1 MSLWK
6 AVLSSAVYVP
16 ASCSLSNLKTLAWDL
31 CPGTWCMSA
40 YSSTFVLQST
50 AAPLSFST
58 PCARCSSW
66 PMPLVW
72 PQLCSARGLGK
83 QLEAAVL
90 LGGREFILLTG
101 LPTRE
106 VAFPQLSF
114 ISMAL
119 PRAEAMLLIRHNT
132 VAHRTEENSTICTN
146 QCCQGSLEKGKKT
159 YPQCAHYL
167 WLASLNSKIIANLVH
182 WASKKLRNFDS
193 QLEEPVTPKL
203 ACYTSIPFM
212 RVSVMAFLN
221 YFEEELTVCRAA
233 SKTGSVLNWRV
244 LQYHILN

>member
-1 MSLWK
+1 MGSLPWHMMYECIFFHICAANHCSPSVLLHTMCQVQLLANAFGLAP
-6 AVLSSAVYVP
+6 AVLS
-16 ASCSLSNLKTLAWDL
+16 
-31 CPGTWCMSA
+31 TWPRK
-40 YSSTFVLQST
+40 
-50 AAPLSFST
+50 AAGG
-58 PCARCSSW
+58 
-66 PMPLVW
+66 
-72 PQLCSARGLGK
+72 CSAAWRQGVHPSHW
-83 QLEAAVL
+83 AAHQ
-90 LGGREFILLTG
+90 GGGIS
-101 LPTRE
+101 
-106 VAFPQLSF
+106 LSF

>member
-40 YSSTFVLQST
+40 YSSTFVLQTT

-72 PQLCSARGLGK
+72 LQLCSACGLGK

-106 VAFPQLSF
+106 VAFP
-114 ISMAL
+114 
-119 PRAEAMLLIRHNT
+119 
-132 VAHRTEENSTICTN
+132 
-146 QCCQGSLEKGKKT
+146 
-159 YPQCAHYL
+159 
-167 WLASLNSKIIANLVH
+167 
-182 WASKKLRNFDS
+182 WASSPWPCPGQKPCSWSGITLWHTGLKKILPSAQINAAKEVLRREKRHIPNVLITS
-193 QLEEPVTPKL
+193 GWLPLIQKL
-203 ACYTSIPFM
+203 
-212 RVSVMAFLN
+212 
-221 YFEEELTVCRAA
+221 
-233 SKTGSVLNWRV
+233 
-244 LQYHILN
+244 